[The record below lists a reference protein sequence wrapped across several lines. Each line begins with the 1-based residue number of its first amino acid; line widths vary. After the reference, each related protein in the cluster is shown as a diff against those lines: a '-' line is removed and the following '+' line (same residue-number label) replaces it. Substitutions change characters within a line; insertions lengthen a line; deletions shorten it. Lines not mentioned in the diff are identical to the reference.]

1 MNRIGFVNFWL
12 YDEEDFEFGDG
23 KLLLRGQNG
32 SGKSITTQSFI
43 PFVLDGDRTPS
54 RLDPF
59 GSSDRRMEYYFLG
72 EEEKDEATGYLFL
85 EFKKEHTNEYRTI
98 GIGQRAKRGKPM
110 DFWGFI
116 VLDGRRVG
124 YDLWLYKETGNTK
137 IPYDKREMKAE
148 LGEHNIFTDSQKE
161 YKKLVN
167 QYIFGFR
174 KEEQY
179 EQFIRLLI
187 KVRAPK
193 LSKEFKPTKV
203 YDILNDSLQTLSDE
217 DLRTMVD
224 AMEKMDEIQDSLDV
238 LNRAFADVKIIRNE
252 YIRYNQYLLAKKAQ
266 VYLKKK
272 DDVEAAQQDYTEKQ
286 NQINGLNTELKNIS
300 VTLQELSDK
309 EKLANVELNSL
320 LDTDLEEIDR
330 KLEHAKR
337 EKTELHDKGQN
348 LETKISEYN
357 EKIKRKECELKKLNS
372 LLEEN
377 KNELLCKKQELENYQ
392 ETLQLELHE
401 EVIRFIEMGRVE
413 GAEEISNKL
422 FALKRQ
428 VEECISLLRSFEEIS
443 RKYDEIAEELD
454 HVRKEKNEKEEKL
467 SEAERSVLLS
477 QDNWIVQ
484 LYSRVESSECWKP
497 QEGILKEAENQIR
510 EYQAITDAEK
520 IQELFRHDYEKQ
532 RTLWLEKKQEL
543 LQAIC
548 GCDEKIDASRQEL
561 EDIQSR
567 EDIEPSRSDSTLIT
581 RQRLEEIGIKEV
593 PFYKAVEF
601 AEDLDATACAQL
613 EAQLE
618 SMGLLDALVV
628 SEKDYLKLA
637 DACPEFLDTVI
648 YVPAYGTSDFSKLVL
663 NDDLKSE
670 LKDTVRK
677 ILSNIYES
685 NGETNGIYLGEDGH
699 FVQGILAGKANKSEA
714 EYLGCLARQ
723 RKKEQR
729 ISILQKQIQ
738 DLEQERITKQEEK
751 GHIEQVL
758 EKLEYEYKAI
768 PSFEE
773 LNRSIDYTKT
783 CSFELECSLAEYMKV
798 EQREKVCA
806 DKKQERYQQMLKKCK
821 LFPYGRT
828 EDAYGDV
835 LEGLEEY
842 QHNWQMCRELL
853 FRLETEKGKVLTVQE
868 FLEQT
873 EQIMDDAFVEKRSCR
888 TKLKEYDIQISQ
900 YEEYLNRPE
909 IREKAQRLKELRKE
923 IDNINARVDELKE
936 ERIRSDQKLQN
947 LMEAEPKKKIQL
959 QELIAEETI
968 LRKFFEE
975 ELSLKLVLERESR
988 TVTECAKEA
997 IGLLRDSDKNREY
1010 GDMLQALN
1018 QVYQKHNGSL
1028 ANYGTSLEGCFE
1040 KIEEMAGVGPEFAP
1054 LRKRVRVVSAWNGKK
1069 VFLEEFYSILKDAIN
1084 ETELLI
1090 QNKDR
1095 ELFEDILSQTISQML
1110 TDRIAESRS
1119 WVRDMSNLMKELDT
1133 SMGLSFSLEW
1143 KPRSAENDAELDTE
1157 QLEQILLRDRDL
1169 LTMEDIEKVAGHFRS
1184 KIRIEK
1190 MKLEEDG
1197 GVINY
1202 MELVR
1207 DALDYRKWFEF
1218 RMFYKRGE
1226 ENKKPLT
1233 NAAFNRF
1240 SGGEKAMAM
1249 YVPLF
1254 AAVNAQYKKADLKE
1268 HPRMIALDE
1277 AFAGVDD
1284 KNISSMYELVNKMDF
1299 DYIMNSQ
1306 SLWGCY
1312 ETVKEIKIAELHRPL
1327 NSKIVTVIRYIWNG
1341 HERILDVQ

>member
-1 MNRIGFVNFWL
+1 
-12 YDEEDFEFGDG
+12 
-23 KLLLRGQNG
+23 
-32 SGKSITTQSFI
+32 
-43 PFVLDGDRTPS
+43 
-54 RLDPF
+54 
-59 GSSDRRMEYYFLG
+59 
-72 EEEKDEATGYLFL
+72 
-85 EFKKEHTNEYRTI
+85 
-98 GIGQRAKRGKPM
+98 
-110 DFWGFI
+110 
-116 VLDGRRVG
+116 
-124 YDLWLYKETGNTK
+124 
-137 IPYDKREMKAE
+137 
-148 LGEHNIFTDSQKE
+148 
-161 YKKLVN
+161 
-167 QYIFGFR
+167 
-174 KEEQY
+174 
-179 EQFIRLLI
+179 
-187 KVRAPK
+187 
-193 LSKEFKPTKV
+193 
-203 YDILNDSLQTLSDE
+203 
-217 DLRTMVD
+217 
-224 AMEKMDEIQDSLDV
+224 
-238 LNRAFADVKIIRNE
+238 
-252 YIRYNQYLLAKKAQ
+252 
-266 VYLKKK
+266 
-272 DDVEAAQQDYTEKQ
+272 
-286 NQINGLNTELKNIS
+286 
-300 VTLQELSDK
+300 
-309 EKLANVELNSL
+309 
-320 LDTDLEEIDR
+320 
-330 KLEHAKR
+330 
-337 EKTELHDKGQN
+337 
-348 LETKISEYN
+348 
-357 EKIKRKECELKKLNS
+357 
-372 LLEEN
+372 
-377 KNELLCKKQELENYQ
+377 
-392 ETLQLELHE
+392 
-401 EVIRFIEMGRVE
+401 
-413 GAEEISNKL
+413 
-422 FALKRQ
+422 
-428 VEECISLLRSFEEIS
+428 
-443 RKYDEIAEELD
+443 
-454 HVRKEKNEKEEKL
+454 
-467 SEAERSVLLS
+467 
-477 QDNWIVQ
+477 
-484 LYSRVESSECWKP
+484 
-497 QEGILKEAENQIR
+497 
-510 EYQAITDAEK
+510 
-520 IQELFRHDYEKQ
+520 
-532 RTLWLEKKQEL
+532 
-543 LQAIC
+543 
-548 GCDEKIDASRQEL
+548 
-561 EDIQSR
+561 
-567 EDIEPSRSDSTLIT
+567 
-581 RQRLEEIGIKEV
+581 
-593 PFYKAVEF
+593 
-601 AEDLDATACAQL
+601 
-613 EAQLE
+613 
-618 SMGLLDALVV
+618 
-628 SEKDYLKLA
+628 
-637 DACPEFLDTVI
+637 
-648 YVPAYGTSDFSKLVL
+648 
-663 NDDLKSE
+663 
-670 LKDTVRK
+670 
-677 ILSNIYES
+677 
-685 NGETNGIYLGEDGH
+685 
-699 FVQGILAGKANKSEA
+699 
-714 EYLGCLARQ
+714 
-723 RKKEQR
+723 
-729 ISILQKQIQ
+729 
-738 DLEQERITKQEEK
+738 
-751 GHIEQVL
+751 
-758 EKLEYEYKAI
+758 
-768 PSFEE
+768 
-773 LNRSIDYTKT
+773 
-783 CSFELECSLAEYMKV
+783 
-798 EQREKVCA
+798 
-806 DKKQERYQQMLKKCK
+806 
-821 LFPYGRT
+821 
-828 EDAYGDV
+828 
-835 LEGLEEY
+835 
-842 QHNWQMCRELL
+842 MCRELL

-959 QELIAEETI
+959 QELIAEEII

-1040 KIEEMAGVGPEFAP
+1040 KIEEMAGVGPEFTP

-1157 QLEQILLRDRDL
+1157 KLEQILLRDRDL

-1218 RMFYKRGE
+1218 RMFYKRGK

-1341 HERILDVQ
+1341 HERKLDVQ